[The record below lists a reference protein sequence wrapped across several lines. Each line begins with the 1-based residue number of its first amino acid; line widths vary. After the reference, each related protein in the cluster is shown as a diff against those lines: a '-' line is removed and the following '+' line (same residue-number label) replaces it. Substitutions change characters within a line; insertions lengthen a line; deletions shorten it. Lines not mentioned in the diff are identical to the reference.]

1 MRVRKLQ
8 VLVIGVLPPPYFGP
22 SVTFQALMRS
32 TFPERIDVAFID
44 QTVSRKVSE
53 LERVQLRKLLL
64 LVKMLLQLT
73 GRLVWGRFDY
83 CCLSINANRNAFL
96 KEWLLVRVARLF
108 GVPSVLYAH
117 ENGFAEFYKRS
128 TPRIQRLVDD
138 TVSRAA
144 GAIVMGENLRFNFER
159 WLPAEKIFV
168 VGSGIE
174 TSEVPQR
181 SVAAD
186 HPFTVL
192 FLGNLIREKG
202 VFVLLDAAPK
212 IVAAHPQVRFVF
224 AGDWQVE
231 SDRMEAE
238 RKIRESKLQE
248 RICFAGVV
256 WGERKW
262 QLLADADA
270 FVYPTY
276 YPLEAHPLVVVE
288 ALEAGLPVVTTRW
301 AAIPEII
308 EDGVNGLLASPRDV
322 EDLAEKVLR
331 IIRDP
336 AMRARMSGA
345 NRRRFQDFYTH
356 EHYGNRMIDVF
367 ETLAAQRDR
376 AAGAQRTATSEGPK
390 RGGRPDV
397 LACGR
402 RE

>member
-1 MRVRKLQ
+1 
-8 VLVIGVLPPPYFGP
+8 
-22 SVTFQALMRS
+22 
-32 TFPERIDVAFID
+32 
-44 QTVSRKVSE
+44 
-53 LERVQLRKLLL
+53 
-64 LVKMLLQLT
+64 
-73 GRLVWGRFDY
+73 
-83 CCLSINANRNAFL
+83 
-96 KEWLLVRVARLF
+96 
-108 GVPSVLYAH
+108 
-117 ENGFAEFYKRS
+117 
-128 TPRIQRLVDD
+128 
-138 TVSRAA
+138 
-144 GAIVMGENLRFNFER
+144 
-159 WLPAEKIFV
+159 
-168 VGSGIE
+168 
-174 TSEVPQR
+174 
-181 SVAAD
+181 
-186 HPFTVL
+186 
-192 FLGNLIREKG
+192 
-202 VFVLLDAAPK
+202 
-212 IVAAHPQVRFVF
+212 
-224 AGDWQVE
+224 
-231 SDRMEAE
+231 MEAE